1 MSKVR
6 GLAGGQRLTDTVE
19 SRDVLES
26 KSFVSI
32 STLRS
37 DGWTYL
43 VTTKS
48 TPSGLIVRRRNLEL
62 RGSIGDES

>member
-26 KSFVSI
+26 KSFVSMYQYPQI
-32 STLRS
+32 GRLDVPCGDQIDSLGLDCSST
-37 DGWTYL
+37 
-43 VTTKS
+43 
-48 TPSGLIVRRRNLEL
+48 
-62 RGSIGDES
+62 